1 MSNACSLE
9 WLVARKKTLGA
20 ETGFA
25 FSSWASNGGAK
36 YAYAAR
42 HCISDDGSNNNNNNS
57 NAYRYFDALT
67 DKL

>member
-20 ETGFA
+20 KTGFD

-36 YAYAAR
+36 YAYAVS
-42 HCISDDGSNNNNNNS
+42 HCISDDGSNNNNS
-57 NAYRYFDALT
+57 NAYHYFDALT